1 MENPCVQISPIV
13 ITGTVTVE
21 HLQNNGTPAR
31 RATHQNAEA
40 ALYRNEFRDILLRAR
55 LGPRSVV
62 YSLQNA
68 VVHKKFLR
76 EGKISVALKD
86 EKVHLY
92 FSNCPPSK
100 LCTFVKF
107 LDAKKATQGPIAT
120 VRERLKSSKQRVIE
134 EISPLMLRDTNAT
147 QSQGVKR
154 PLSKDNQT
162 TPTGKKSRPM
172 GPGDVK
178 PGRSLNPV
186 QLTLE
191 QKTVLSAV
199 LAGRSVFFTGGA
211 GTGKSYLLRHILS
224 SLPPQDAFATATTGI
239 AAAQIG
245 GTTLHSFAGVG
256 TGTATVEAMMQRAM
270 RQPWVN
276 QWRRCKVLVVDEVS
290 MLDGRFFHKL
300 ERVARLVRRSDR
312 PFGGIQLVLCGDFLQ
327 LPPVSRKEEP
337 APVYCFQTSAW
348 RQCVHVTLELKQ
360 VHRQSDPRFISLLQQ
375 VRVGSCPDWVEEVLK
390 KTASR
395 CLETGDIVATRLSTH
410 TDDVDFMNQRCFDQ
424 LPSSPRIFK
433 AIDSE
438 GSSADLL
445 EACAPSTLSLKVGTQ
460 VMLTKNTQ
468 VRAGLANGSRG
479 VIVGFDSAS
488 GDPIVQF
495 VNSCKQTITKERW
508 AIRTG
513 PEGRCH
519 VRRQLPL
526 RHAWAM
532 SIHKSQGLTLDF
544 AELTLG
550 RVFEAGQAYVALS
563 RVATLEG
570 LRVLDFRKDCV
581 RADPRVLSFY
591 RDLGAC

>member
-1 MENPCVQISPIV
+1 MENPCVQISPV
-13 ITGTVTVE
+13 AITGTVTVE
-21 HLQNNGTPAR
+21 YLLNGAPAR
-31 RATHQNAEA
+31 KVTHQNAEA
-40 ALYRNEFRDILLRAR
+40 ALYRNEFRDILLKAR
-55 LGPRSVV
+55 LGPRTVV

-68 VVHKKFLR
+68 IVHKKFAR
-76 EGKISVALKD
+76 EGKISVAIRD

-92 FSNCPPSK
+92 FSNCPPGK
-100 LCTFVKF
+100 LCAFVKF
-107 LDAKKATQGPIAT
+107 LDAKKATQGPTAT
-120 VRERLKSSKQRVIE
+120 ARERLKTDKPKGIQ
-134 EISPLMLRDTNAT
+134 EISPLMLRDANVT
-147 QSQGVKR
+147 QSQGLKR
-154 PLSKDNQT
+154 PLQKNEET

-172 GPGDVK
+172 DASSVK
-178 PGRSLNPV
+178 LGRSLNPV

-191 QKTVLSAV
+191 QKNVLRAV

-211 GTGKSYLLRHILS
+211 GTGKSYLLKHILS

-256 TGTATVEAMMQRAM
+256 MGTATVEVMVQRAM
-270 RQPWVN
+270 RPPWVN
-276 QWRRCKVLVVDEVS
+276 HWRRCKVLVVDEVS
-290 MLDGRFFHKL
+290 MLDGRLFHKL

-327 LPPVSRKEEP
+327 LPPVSRRD
-337 APVYCFQTSAW
+337 ALSPVYCFQTAAW
-348 RQCVHVTLELKQ
+348 RQCVHTTLELRQ
-360 VHRQSDPRFISLLQQ
+360 VYRQRDPRFISLLQQ
-375 VRVGSCPDWVEEVLK
+375 VRVGSCPEWVEEVLK
-390 KTASR
+390 NTASR
-395 CLETGDIVATRLSTH
+395 RLDTGDVQATRLSTH
-410 TDDVDFMNQRCFDQ
+410 TDDVEFMNQRCFDQ
-424 LPSSPRIFK
+424 LSNPPRIFK

-445 EACAPSTLSLKVGTQ
+445 ETCAPSVLSLKVGTQ

-488 GDPIVQF
+488 GDPVVQF
-495 VNSCKQTITKERW
+495 MNSCKQTISRERW

-513 PEGRCH
+513 SEGKCH
-519 VRRQLPL
+519 VRRQIPL
-526 RHAWAM
+526 QHAWAM

-550 RVFEAGQAYVALS
+550 RVFEVGQAYVALS

-570 LRVLDFRKDCV
+570 LRVLDFRKECI

-591 RDLGAC
+591 QNLGAC

>member
-1 MENPCVQISPIV
+1 MENPCVQISPIA

-134 EISPLMLRDTNAT
+134 EISPLMLRDANAT

-172 GPGDVK
+172 APGDVK

-270 RQPWVN
+270 RPPWVN

>member
-1 MENPCVQISPIV
+1 MENPCVQISPV
-13 ITGTVTVE
+13 TITGTVTVE
-21 HLQNNGTPAR
+21 HLQSNGAPAR
-31 RATHQNAEA
+31 KVTHQNAEA
-40 ALYRNEFRDILLRAR
+40 SLYRNEFRDILLRAR

-68 VVHKKFLR
+68 VVHKKFVR

-107 LDAKKATQGPIAT
+107 LHAKKATQEPTAT
-120 VRERLKSSKQRVIE
+120 ARERLKSGKAESDRRDQSTTK
-134 EISPLMLRDTNAT
+134 LRRRERRAD
-147 QSQGVKR
+147 
-154 PLSKDNQT
+154 L
-162 TPTGKKSRPM
+162 M
-172 GPGDVK
+172 GPSSVK

-211 GTGKSYLLRHILS
+211 GTGKSYLLKHILS
-224 SLPPQDAFATATTGI
+224 SLPPEDAFATATTGI

-256 TGTATVEAMMQRAM
+256 TGTATAEVMMQRAM
-270 RQPWVN
+270 RPPWVN
-276 QWRRCKVLVVDEVS
+276 HWRRCKVLVVDEVS
-290 MLDGRFFHKL
+290 MLDGRFFNKL
-300 ERVARLVRRSDR
+300 ERVARLVRRNDR

-327 LPPVSRKEEP
+327 LPPVSRKDEP
-337 APVYCFQTSAW
+337 APVYCFQ
-348 RQCVHVTLELKQ
+348 LKQ

-395 CLETGDIVATRLSTH
+395 CLDTGDIVATRLSTH

-438 GSSADLL
+438 GASADLL
-445 EACAPSTLSLKVGTQ
+445 EVCAPSNLSLKVGTQ

-468 VRAGLANGSRG
+468 VKAGLANGSRG
-479 VIVGFDSAS
+479 VVVGFDPSS

-495 VNSCKQTITKERW
+495 MNSCKHTITKERW

-513 PEGRCH
+513 PEGKCH

>member
-1 MENPCVQISPIV
+1 MENPCVQISPV
-13 ITGTVTVE
+13 AITGTVVVE
-21 HLQNNGTPAR
+21 HLQSNGAPAR
-31 RATHQNAEA
+31 KVTHQNAEA
-40 ALYRNEFRDILLRAR
+40 SLYRNEFRDILLRVS

-68 VVHKKFLR
+68 VVHKKFVR
-76 EGKISVALKD
+76 EGKMSVALKD

-100 LCTFVKF
+100 LGTFVKF
-107 LDAKKATQGPIAT
+107 LHAKKATQEPA
-120 VRERLKSSKQRVIE
+120 VSARERLKSGKPRVIE
-134 EISPLMLRDTNAT
+134 EISPLMLRDANAT
-147 QSQGVKR
+147 QSQGLKR
-154 PLSKDNQT
+154 PLSKDDQT

-172 GPGDVK
+172 GPSTVK
-178 PGRSLNPV
+178 PGRSLNTV

-211 GTGKSYLLRHILS
+211 GTGKSYLLKHILS

-256 TGTATVEAMMQRAM
+256 TGTATVEVMMQRAM
-270 RQPWVN
+270 RPPWVN
-276 QWRRCKVLVVDEVS
+276 YWRRCKVLVVDEVS

-300 ERVARLVRRSDR
+300 ERVARLVRRNDR

-327 LPPVSRKEEP
+327 LPPVSRKEDP

-348 RQCVHVTLELKQ
+348 RQCINITLELKQ

-375 VRVGSCPDWVEEVLK
+375 VRVGSCPDWVEEALK
-390 KTASR
+390 RTASR
-395 CLETGDIVATRLSTH
+395 SLDTGDIVATRLSTH
-410 TDDVDFMNQRCFDQ
+410 TDDVEFMNQRCFDQ
-424 LPSSPRIFK
+424 LPSAPRIFK

-438 GSSADLL
+438 GASADLL
-445 EACAPSTLSLKVGTQ
+445 EVCAPATLSLKVGTQ

-468 VRAGLANGSRG
+468 VKAGLANGSRG
-479 VIVGFDSAS
+479 VVVGFDSAS

-495 VNSCKQTITKERW
+495 MNSCKQIITKERW

-591 RDLGAC
+591 RELGAC

>member
-1 MENPCVQISPIV
+1 MENPCVQISPV
-13 ITGTVTVE
+13 AITGTVVVE
-21 HLQNNGTPAR
+21 HLQSNGAPAR
-31 RATHQNAEA
+31 KVTHQNAEA
-40 ALYRNEFRDILLRAR
+40 SLYRNEFRDILLRVS

-68 VVHKKFLR
+68 VVHKKFVR

-100 LCTFVKF
+100 LGTFVKF
-107 LDAKKATQGPIAT
+107 LHAKKATQEPA
-120 VRERLKSSKQRVIE
+120 VSARERLKSGKPRVIE
-134 EISPLMLRDTNAT
+134 EISPLMLRDANAT
-147 QSQGVKR
+147 QSQGLKR
-154 PLSKDNQT
+154 PLSKDDQA

-172 GPGDVK
+172 GPSTVK
-178 PGRSLNPV
+178 PGRSLNTV

-211 GTGKSYLLRHILS
+211 GTGKSYLLKHILS

-256 TGTATVEAMMQRAM
+256 TGTATVEVMMQRAM
-270 RQPWVN
+270 RPP
-276 QWRRCKVLVVDEVS
+276 L
-290 MLDGRFFHKL
+290 GRVIL
-300 ERVARLVRRSDR
+300 
-312 PFGGIQLVLCGDFLQ
+312 
-327 LPPVSRKEEP
+327 
-337 APVYCFQTSAW
+337 
-348 RQCVHVTLELKQ
+348 
-360 VHRQSDPRFISLLQQ
+360 RFISLLQQ
-375 VRVGSCPDWVEEVLK
+375 VRVGSCPDWVEEALK
-390 KTASR
+390 RTASR
-395 CLETGDIVATRLSTH
+395 ALDTGDIVATRLSTH
-410 TDDVDFMNQRCFDQ
+410 TDDVEFMNQRCFDQ
-424 LPSSPRIFK
+424 LPSAPRIFK

-438 GSSADLL
+438 GASADLL
-445 EACAPSTLSLKVGTQ
+445 EVCAPATLSLKVGTQ

-468 VRAGLANGSRG
+468 VKAGLANGSRG
-479 VIVGFDSAS
+479 VVVGFDSAS

-495 VNSCKQTITKERW
+495 MNSCKQIITKERW

-591 RDLGAC
+591 RELGAC